1 MPLFKHYLCD
11 NKKRKLIFKLFI
23 CFVLF
28 NIICG
33 APRKN
38 IEVKEGNR
46 IEKMDEENRQ
56 FIKNMRLRA
65 LGNIQRSLESYS
77 SLTAN
82 SLMLK
87 TALETPE
94 SVGDQDE
101 DEDDFIL
108 EINSLPTT
116 RGPTTTSPS
125 PLTESQ
131 TSKHRHSGLRRIKAD
146 LRRIPS
152 SSTSTYEQ
160 SNSEEPLN
168 NILTTAPPR
177 KLRSAVNVVA
187 IQQEQQQQN
196 LKNNGGHYS
205 THHQHHRRR
214 RKGCPSVHG
223 KDQLLCP
230 TKNTYRYDVCI
241 TREQLCDRIRDCPGG
256 EDEDTRHC
264 FFFRPLE
271 SSLKTL
277 SHAVLLL
284 VDTVMR
290 EQEENQH
297 LEQRNEL

>member
-23 CFVLF
+23 CSVLF
-28 NIICG
+28 NIVSG

-101 DEDDFIL
+101 DEEDFVL
-108 EINSLPTT
+108 EINSLSTT
-116 RGPTTTSPS
+116 RGPATTPPS

-152 SSTSTYEQ
+152 SSTSTYEN
-160 SNSEEPLN
+160 SNSEEPS
-168 NILTTAPPR
+168 ILTTAPPR

-187 IQQEQQQQN
+187 IQQEQQQLN

-214 RKGCPSVHG
+214 RKG
-223 KDQLLCP
+223 
-230 TKNTYRYDVCI
+230 
-241 TREQLCDRIRDCPGG
+241 
-256 EDEDTRHC
+256 
-264 FFFRPLE
+264 
-271 SSLKTL
+271 
-277 SHAVLLL
+277 A
-284 VDTVMR
+284 
-290 EQEENQH
+290 
-297 LEQRNEL
+297 